1 MRSIFEIISRVV
13 LHPSTAK
20 DDESIQFLA
29 RCENFRLLL
38 AANNKALKIMAEMS
52 EEARSNDLFGMS
64 HVRSQSL
71 KVSANVRQ
79 MIERLC
85 RMSPGKYDTLKDVFN
100 VIVMDMEKAL
110 ESSTGQCCGSLILSM
125 DQISADSISETGS
138 KMAMLG
144 EIRSKLGIRV
154 PEGFSITASAFL
166 SFMENSGLD
175 DEINRLIQIA
185 DSNDLNDLL
194 VLEENIKHAIDL
206 AAMPTE
212 LEDAIE
218 KYCADLLAGVPDL
231 RLAIRSSALGEDSG
245 EASFA
250 GQFISVLGVL
260 PENIIDSYR
269 AVVASMYS
277 ATAMTYL
284 LNKGLREDELIMCVG
299 CLEMIEAVAG
309 GVIYTS
315 DPIGKNK
322 NALIISGV
330 PGHPSSIVDGSALA
344 DTWVMD
350 RTDRTLRD
358 VFIADKEW
366 QCLSSENGE
375 IYRVKMCENRR
386 SAPSIPY
393 SAITELVEIALRIEK
408 HFNCPQDIEWVKSS
422 DGQIY
427 ILQCRPLSVTDSQR
441 NVEQIPKK
449 DEHESHVIL
458 RNCIPASHGFACGEV
473 VMVETDDDMF
483 NFPDGAVLL
492 TYNAKPRLAVI
503 LPRAAALISEH
514 GSATGHLAN
523 VAREFGIPAFIG
535 VKGAVKN
542 LSEARVVTVNTATGK
557 IYKGCFEDQ
566 NPIREKKPVLPQ
578 NNPVTTALRN
588 TLPFIVPLSLTVP
601 DSSEFRPSNCTSLH
615 DITRYC
621 HEKAVA
627 EMFRKNAMSAANA
640 KRLKGERLLQYWLI
654 DLGGGTSSSVD
665 DKYVSLSDISSNTMK
680 SLWIG
685 MTKIPWDGPPP
696 VQASGL
702 ISVISEAACN
712 PALAPG
718 MSNDLGD
725 RNYFIVSRN
734 YCNLQSRFGFHFCTV
749 EGYAGDDP
757 DENYA
762 FFQFTG
768 GGADKS
774 RRMIRSWLIA
784 GILEKQ
790 GFIVD
795 VKEDSLFARIEGV
808 AAEVVEQAL
817 AVAGYL
823 LVHTR
828 QIDMVMSDSNAYR
841 NYQVKFEQGIEA
853 VLSSYSSQN
862 SEHGRSL

>member
-1 MRSIFEIISRVV
+1 MRSIFDIISRVV
-13 LHPSTAK
+13 RNPSNEK
-20 DDESIQFLA
+20 DDGSRNFVA

-38 AANNKALKIMAEMS
+38 AANSKALEMMAEMS
-52 EEARSNDLFGMS
+52 EESRSNGFFAMS

-85 RMSPGKYDTLKDVFN
+85 RMNPGKYEALKDVFN
-100 VIVMDMEKAL
+100 LIVMAIEKTL
-110 ESSTGQCCGSLILSM
+110 DSRTGQFRGGLILSM
-125 DQISADSISETGS
+125 DEISANSISETGS

-154 PEGFSITASAFL
+154 PEGFSITASAFFY
-166 SFMENSGLD
+166 FMENSGLD

-185 DSNDLNDLL
+185 GSNDLNNLYT
-194 VLEENIKHAIDL
+194 LEKNIKHAIDL
-206 AAMPTE
+206 AAMPAE

-218 KYCADLLAGVPDL
+218 NYCAELSADRPDL

-250 GQFISVLGVL
+250 GQFLSILGVSS
-260 PENIIDSYR
+260 ENILDSYR

-284 LNKGLREDELIMCVG
+284 LNQGLREDELVMCVG

-309 GVIYTS
+309 GVIYTR
-315 DPIGKNK
+315 DPMGKHD
-322 NALIISGV
+322 NALIISAV
-330 PGHPSSIVDGSALA
+330 PGHPSSIVDGSSPA
-344 DTWVMD
+344 DTWIID
-350 RTDRTLRD
+350 RTDLTLLE
-358 VFIADKEW
+358 VFIADKVW
-366 QCLSSENGE
+366 QCSVSAKSEINK
-375 IYRVKMCENRR
+375 VKISEYSR
-386 SAPSIPY
+386 SAPSISY
-393 SAITELVEIALRIEK
+393 STIIELTEIALSIEA

-422 DGQIY
+422 DGHIY
-427 ILQCRPLSVTDSQR
+427 ILQCRPLSVAVSQSLIDQSS
-441 NVEQIPKK
+441 EY
-449 DEHESHVIL
+449 DEHESLVVFS
-458 RNCIPASHGFACGEV
+458 NCVSASHGFAFGNV
-473 VMVETDDDMF
+473 FVVETDDDML

-492 TYNAKPRLAVI
+492 THNAKPCLAAL

-514 GSATGHLAN
+514 GSVTGHLAN

-535 VKGAVKN
+535 IKGAVEK
-542 LSEARVVTVNTATGK
+542 LSGLGGVTVNTATGK
-557 IYKGCFEDQ
+557 VYRGCLEDQ
-566 NPIREKKPVLPQ
+566 NATREKAPVLPQ
-578 NNPVTTALRN
+578 ISSVALALRSI
-588 TLPFIVPLSLTVP
+588 LPFIVLLSLTDP
-601 DSSEFRPSNCTSLH
+601 EAPEFTPENCVSLH
-615 DITRYC
+615 DITRFC

-627 EMFRKNAMSAANA
+627 EMFRDSAMPAANA
-640 KRLKGERLLQYWLI
+640 RRLKGENLLQYWLI
-654 DLGGGTSSSVD
+654 DLGGGTSSSAD
-665 DKYVSLSDISSNTMK
+665 DKYISLSDISSNPMK

-685 MTKIPWDGPPP
+685 MTKIPWEGPPP
-696 VQASGL
+696 VQTSGL
-702 ISVISEAACN
+702 MSVISEAACN

-718 MSNDLGD
+718 MSNDMGN

-762 FFQFTG
+762 FFQFSG

-774 RRMIRSWLIA
+774 RRIIRSWLIA
-784 GILEKQ
+784 GILQKQ

-808 AAEVVEQAL
+808 SAEAVERAL
-817 AVAGYL
+817 AVVGYL

-828 QIDMVMSDSNAYR
+828 QIDMVMSDSSAYQD
-841 NYQVKFEQGIEA
+841 YTLKFEKDIKV
-853 VLSSYSSQN
+853 VLSSYSLQSF
-862 SEHGRSL
+862 GLGGGL

>member
-13 LHPSTAK
+13 RNPSTEK
-20 DDESIQFLA
+20 DDGSRQFIA

-38 AANNKALKIMAEMS
+38 AANNKALEIMAEMS
-52 EEARSNDLFGMS
+52 EEARLNSLFGMS

-85 RMSPGKYDTLKDVFN
+85 RMNPGKYDALKDVFN
-100 VIVMDMEKAL
+100 IIVMEMEKASDSRS
-110 ESSTGQCCGSLILSM
+110 EQSRGPLILTM
-125 DQISADSISETGS
+125 DEICAESISETGS

-144 EIRSKLGIRV
+144 EIRSELGLKV
-154 PEGFSITASAFL
+154 PEGFSITASAFMF
-166 SFMENSGLD
+166 FMENSGLD
-175 DEINRLIQIA
+175 DEINRLIQIT
-185 DSNDLNDLL
+185 DGNDLNELQT
-194 VLEENIKHAIDL
+194 LEASIKHAIDL
-206 AAMPTE
+206 AAMPIE
-212 LEDAIE
+212 LEDYIE
-218 KYCADLLAGVPDL
+218 GASSELLKDRHDL

-250 GQFISVLGVL
+250 GQFLSVLGVS
-260 PENIIDSYR
+260 PENITDSYR

-284 LNKGLREDELIMCVG
+284 LNQGLREDELVMCVG
-299 CLEMIEAVAG
+299 CLEMIESVAG
-309 GVIYTS
+309 GVIYTR
-315 DPIGKNK
+315 DPIGKHK

-330 PGHPSSIVDGSALA
+330 PGHPCSIVDGSALA

-350 RTDRTLRD
+350 RADRTLRD

-366 QCLSSENGE
+366 QCLSSSNGQ
-375 IYRVKMCENRR
+375 INRVKVSENRR
-386 SAPSIPY
+386 SVPSIPY
-393 SAITELVEIALRIEK
+393 SVIIELAEIALRIEK

-427 ILQCRPLSVTDSQR
+427 ILQCRPLSVAESQSNGDS
-441 NVEQIPKK
+441 IPKK
-449 DEHESHVIL
+449 DEHESLAIL
-458 RNCIPASHGFACGEV
+458 SNCIPASHGFACGEV
-473 VMVETDDDMF
+473 VIVETDDDMF
-483 NFPDGAVLL
+483 NFPDGAILL
-492 TYNAKPRLAVI
+492 TYNAKPRLAAL
-503 LPRAAALISEH
+503 LPRAGALISEH

-535 VKGAVKN
+535 ITGAVEK
-542 LSEARVVTVNTATGK
+542 LSGVGVVSVNTATGR
-557 IYKGCFEDQ
+557 IYRGFLSGQ
-566 NPIREKKPVLPQ
+566 NYTRDNLAVLPQ
-578 NNPVTTALRN
+578 NNPVITALRN
-588 TLPFIVPLSLTVP
+588 TLPFIVPLSLTDP
-601 DSSEFRPSNCTSLH
+601 DSSKFTPSNCASLH
-615 DITRYC
+615 DITRFC

-627 EMFRKNAMSAANA
+627 EMFRENAMSAANA

-665 DKYVSLSDISSNTMK
+665 DKYISLSDIKSNTMK
-680 SLWIG
+680 ALWIG
-685 MTKIPWDGPPP
+685 MTQIPWDGPPP
-696 VQASGL
+696 VQAAGL
-702 ISVISEAACN
+702 MSVISEAACN

-718 MSNDLGD
+718 MSNNMGD

-762 FFQFTG
+762 FFQFSG

-808 AAEVVEQAL
+808 AAEAVEQAL

-841 NYQVKFEQGIEA
+841 NYQVKFAQDIEA
-853 VLSSYSSQN
+853 VLSSYSIQS
-862 SEHGRSL
+862 SEQGRSL